1 MCAGRGLSLIPLALD
16 WAEVGS
22 KAGAQN
28 VKHRRLQYI
37 YYFLPVEKNNIEEAK
52 KYTRYKLFGASGKNR
67 EFW

>member
-28 VKHRRLQYI
+28 VKRRRLQYI
-37 YYFLPVEKNNIEEAK
+37 YYCRQVEKNNIK
-52 KYTRYKLFGASGKNR
+52 
-67 EFW
+67 